1 MKDYKKEKDK
11 LLELKKKLLILG
23 LLTTGSLTLT
33 SCTNATG
40 DSNSYI
46 VQESLQDE
54 ISSDAEKG
62 STKTFESGEHYL
74 CVQIPQK
81 RDFNGNEVPVKAI
94 DNIPDGYN
102 VYEIVPYQE
111 QSGYGSKTGG
121 YYIWFVN
128 DETVEVT
135 ATYNDYYKTYGYYTF
150 GEVVN
155 EKTK

>member
-23 LLTTGSLTLT
+23 LLTTGPLTLT

-74 CVQIPQK
+74 CVQVPQK
-81 RDFNGNEVPVKAI
+81 QDFNGNEVPVKAI
-94 DNIPDGYN
+94 DNSFFEFFLSKAFPSDNLWKNTTAIQQTIN
-102 VYEIVPYQE
+102 NKNFEINPN
-111 QSGYGSKTGG
+111 K
-121 YYIWFVN
+121 
-128 DETVEVT
+128 
-135 ATYNDYYKTYGYYTF
+135 K
-150 GEVVN
+150 
-155 EKTK
+155 